1 MHVWHDPCVCDT
13 THTSRLTR
21 SIPSWMLEAIHMYHQ
36 DTLQNTAKHCK
47 TPRRTATHCNTPPI
61 RMRPLICGHII
72 QYIVICLVVWTPQTL
87 YEPVCLKRWKSTWIR
102 SSLSNLYDTFVIHEH
117 MCDIYSFVTWLIRD
131 SFVCVTSTPCWH
143 YSFVAHYQMCG
154 IYSFVTWLICGTF
167 IRATST
173 QWHDQFVKA

>member
-1 MHVWHDPCVCDT
+1 MTHACVTQLTPHVWRVVFPAECWKPFTCIT
-13 THTSRLTR
+13 RTHCK
-21 SIPSWMLEAIHMYHQ
+21 
-36 DTLQNTAKHCK
+36 TLPNTAKHLDVLQH
-47 TPRRTATHCNTPPI
+47 TATH
-61 RMRPLICGHII
+61 RPFVCAHW
-72 QYIVICLVVWTPQTL
+72 YVVTSFSTSVICLVVWTPQTL
-87 YEPVCLKRWKSTWIR
+87 YEPVCLKRWKSTWIH